1 MISSPEDRKK
11 VFDCLKELDASML
24 RASAEKDFQK
34 EAIERLTE
42 QVEIDKKH
50 VKSMARIYHKQNF
63 TEVTQDNE
71 DLVAL
76 YEEIVGS

>member
-24 RASAEKDFQK
+24 RAAAEKDFQK

-42 QVEIDKKH
+42 EVQIDKKH

-63 TEVTQDNE
+63 TAVQQDNE

-76 YEEIVGS
+76 YEEIVGA

>member
-24 RASAEKDFQK
+24 RAAAEKDFQK

-42 QVEIDKKH
+42 EVQIDKKH
-50 VKSMARIYHKQNF
+50 VKNMARIYHKQNF
-63 TEVTQDNE
+63 TAVQQDNE

-76 YEEIVGS
+76 YEEIVGA

>member
-1 MISSPEDRKK
+1 MISSPVDRKK

-24 RASAEKDFQK
+24 RATAEKDFQK
-34 EAIERLTE
+34 EAIERLCE
-42 QVEIDKKH
+42 EVDIDKKH
-50 VKSMARIYHKQNF
+50 VKTMARIYHKQNF

>member
-34 EAIERLTE
+34 EAIERLCE
-42 QVEIDKKH
+42 EVQIDKKH
-50 VKSMARIYHKQNF
+50 VKNMARIYHKQNF
-63 TEVTQDNE
+63 TAVQQDNE

-76 YEEIVGS
+76 YEEIVGA